1 MLPRRGI
8 GVVLLVGWGCLIGQ
22 AAGRSPSVPSRAH
35 PGAQDDAGMARL
47 LTEGDAA
54 FESGQF
60 QAAIQAY
67 IRISPVEIPVPAQ
80 NRLAISYHLLQM
92 WDEAEAI
99 YRVATLRDREYAPV
113 ASNLGA
119 LYYAEG
125 DYKNAENRF
134 RDSLELEPGNL
145 TAQLNLHAAR
155 YARENEGEVRRYLAE
170 TIAEDPLLVSGTEG
184 EYLAV
189 QLLVDPDT
197 REELRLL
204 ALRGDIFVA
213 RKMFEDAILE
223 FERYL
228 EVDEYDAIVRNK
240 LGITYQQVQRPSDAE
255 DEYRR
260 ALRLNPY
267 YVPALN
273 NLGSVEQARGN
284 YLRALDY
291 YREALEIEPDSSTV
305 LQNLGACLFAME
317 RYEEGLVAY
326 IRAVQLD
333 PSLFDRLEGRGGTLV
348 QVTPGNEAMTSY
360 YLAKLFARNGD
371 ADRAMSL
378 LYRAVEEGFSDPTL
392 LGDPVFD
399 VLGSDDRFIRLLA
412 SMDERP

>member
-1 MLPRRGI
+1 
-8 GVVLLVGWGCLIGQ
+8 
-22 AAGRSPSVPSRAH
+22 
-35 PGAQDDAGMARL
+35 MARL
-47 LTEGDAA
+47 LAEGDIA
-54 FESGQF
+54 FESGQYPE
-60 QAAIQAY
+60 AIQAY
-67 IRISPVEIPVPAQ
+67 VRLSPVQIPVPAQ
-80 NRLAISYHLLQM
+80 NRLAISYHMMQM

-99 YRVATLRDREYAPV
+99 YRVATVRDRDYPPV
-113 ASNLGA
+113 ANNLGA
-119 LYYAEG
+119 LYYARG
-125 DYKNAENRF
+125 DYKDAENRF

-145 TAQLNLHAAR
+145 TAQHNLHAAR
-155 YARENEGEVRRYLAE
+155 YARENEREVRQYLAQ
-170 TIAEDPLLVSGTEG
+170 TGGEDPLLLSGTEG

-189 QLLVDPDT
+189 VLLLDADT
-197 REELRLL
+197 QEELRLL

-240 LGITYQQVQRPSDAE
+240 LGITYQQLQRPSDAE
-255 DEYRR
+255 EEYRR

-273 NLGSVEQARGN
+273 NLASVEQARGN
-284 YLRALDY
+284 YFRALDY
-291 YREALEIEPDSSTV
+291 YREALGIEPDSSTV

-348 QVTPGNEAMTSY
+348 QVTPGNEAMTSF

-378 LYRAVEEGFSDPTL
+378 LYRAVEEGFSDRAL
-392 LGDPVFD
+392 LADPVFELLD
-399 VLGSDDRFIRLLA
+399 SDDRFVRLRA
-412 SMDERP
+412 SLDGLP

>member
-1 MLPRRGI
+1 
-8 GVVLLVGWGCLIGQ
+8 
-22 AAGRSPSVPSRAH
+22 
-35 PGAQDDAGMARL
+35 MARL
-47 LTEGDAA
+47 LAAGDAA
-54 FESGQF
+54 FESGQYR
-60 QAAIQAY
+60 QAIEAY
-67 IRISPVEIPVPAQ
+67 VRISPVEIPVPAQ
-80 NRLAISYHLLQM
+80 NRLAISYHMLQM

-99 YRVATLRDREYAPV
+99 YRVATMRDREYAPA

-119 LYYAEG
+119 LYYAQG

-134 RDSLELEPGNL
+134 RDSLELEPGSAA
-145 TAQLNLHAAR
+145 AQHNLHAAR
-155 YARENEGEVRRYLAE
+155 YARENEREVRRYLGVTSSEA
-170 TIAEDPLLVSGTEG
+170 PLLLSGTGG
-184 EYLAV
+184 EYLKV
-189 QLLVDPDT
+189 GLLMDPAT
-197 REELRLL
+197 QEELRLL

-228 EVDEYDAIVRNK
+228 DIDEHDAFVRNK
-240 LGITYQQVQRPSDAE
+240 LGITYQQVQRPYDAE

-260 ALRLNPY
+260 ALKLNPY

-305 LQNLGACLFAME
+305 LQNLGACLFSME
-317 RYEEGLVAY
+317 RYEEGLLVY

-333 PSLFDRLEGRGGTLV
+333 PSLFDRLGGRGGTLV

-371 ADRAMSL
+371 PDRAMSL
-378 LYRAVEEGFSDPTL
+378 LYRAVEEGFSDRIL

-399 VLGSDDRFIRLLA
+399 LLGSDDRFARLMA
-412 SMDERP
+412 SMDELP

>member
-1 MLPRRGI
+1 MFLGC
-8 GVVLLVGWGCLIGQ
+8 GCLIGQ
-22 AAGRSPSVPSRAH
+22 AAGQSPSVRPVARSE
-35 PGAQDDAGMARL
+35 PGTAQL
-47 LTEGDAA
+47 LAAGDAA
-54 FESGQF
+54 FESGQYRE
-60 QAAIQAY
+60 AIGAY
-67 IRISPVEIPVPAQ
+67 LRISPVEIPVPAQ
-80 NRLAISYHLLQM
+80 NRLAMSYHMLQM

-99 YRVATLRDREYAPV
+99 YRVATVRDGDYAPA

-119 LYYAEG
+119 LYYAQG
-125 DYKNAENRF
+125 DYRNAENRF
-134 RDSLELEPGNL
+134 RDSLELAPGNF
-145 TAQLNLHAAR
+145 TAQHNLHAAR
-155 YARENEGEVRRYLAE
+155 YARENEREVRRYLAE
-170 TIAEDPLLVSGTEG
+170 TSGVVPLLLPGTEG

-189 QLLVDPDT
+189 ELLLSPDA

-228 EVDEYDAIVRNK
+228 EIDEYDAIIRNK
-240 LGITYQQVQRPSDAE
+240 LGITYQQVQLPNDAE

-317 RYEEGLVAY
+317 RYEDGLVAY

-333 PSLFDRLEGRGGTLV
+333 PSLFDRLGGRGGTLV

-378 LYRAVEEGFSDPTL
+378 LYRAVEEGFSDWTL
-392 LGDPVFD
+392 LDDPVFE
-399 VLGSDDRFIRLLA
+399 VLGTDDRFVRLLA
-412 SMDERP
+412 SVDERP